1 MAYAN
6 IQLQNQSIKIKTV
19 PGSGLIQVLL
29 PKNDHCFYNPASGLF
44 STAPVSVGG
53 PLEPDTDHLPE
64 LKEKLNEFDSERRA
78 YIARYNRFSA
88 GLNGN
93 SSLFEGAA

>member
-19 PGSGLIQVLL
+19 PGSGLIQVFL
-29 PKNDHCFYNPASGLF
+29 PKNDNCFYNPSSGLF
-44 STAPVSVGG
+44 STAPVSDGT
-53 PLEPDTDHLPE
+53 PLDPFTDHLPE
-64 LKEKLNEFDSERRA
+64 LKDKLNEFDAERRA

-93 SSLFEGAA
+93 SSLFESAA